1 MEPKMFQGQGQGLNP
16 ASCQMVEKITDEKIN
31 GLKDRV
37 TANTSE
43 IRELREGVDSHLDE
57 LRDEVHKG
65 YSDLS
70 KQLSEHE
77 KKDDTNMHTIQTEL
91 LQRVPAWVMSVMMA
105 GASIIGAMAMWILD
119 HLKH

>member
-1 MEPKMFQGQGQGLNP
+1 MFQGQGQSP
-16 ASCQMVEKITDEKIN
+16 VSCQMVEKITDEKIN

-37 TANTSE
+37 KASE
-43 IRELREGVDSHLDE
+43 HDIRELKDGVDCRLDE
-57 LRDEVHKG
+57 VREEVQKG
-65 YSDLS
+65 YHDLS
-70 KQLSEHE
+70 RQLSEHE
-77 KKDDTNMHTIQTEL
+77 KKDDTNMHTIQTQL